1 MAAIRIHRKAYKIIC
16 SIILSIVI
24 ISVIGLTSVSQS
36 SDVDAATQFKETFN
50 ELKNSFLEAG
60 VTDYIKFPGN
70 LVKWG
75 NDKSTTSEST
85 SNEEFI
91 ENELENDLSESSSA
105 SSAAEYGFDYGDTFK
120 KNVETIWKGLFTPIY
135 YVYSITQG
143 DGEEPKLLYPT
154 KSDAAIEELLN
165 EKEMTNLNS
174 LLDITKDYEKMFKTE
189 QQLKVDPMKA
199 CFMSLVRN
207 DDLFSILPTI
217 RKIEDR
223 FNKNYNYSYVFFNDQ
238 PFNDEFQKKVKN
250 IINPKSEVHFVHL
263 PKEMWSYPDFIDLE
277 EAAKTRVAMKDIIYG
292 DSESYRHMCR
302 FNSKWFYQ
310 HPVMAEFDY
319 YWRIEP
325 DTAIYCDMNH
335 DVFEYMNNNKLVYGF
350 SISLHEYESTIPN
363 LWPATKNFIQQRP
376 HFLNNNNLI
385 KFISD
390 NDGDLFNQC
399 HFWSNFEI
407 VNLNFYRSLQYQLY
421 VEYLDKTGIFFYER
435 AGDAP
440 IHSIAASL
448 FLPQESIK
456 YFDSIAYMHPPYTH
470 CPIDDSVY
478 INNRCDCNQNNDFT
492 FQGYSCGMQYYE
504 ATGMTKPKGYENH
517 MK

>member
-1 MAAIRIHRKAYKIIC
+1 MVAVRVHRKVYKI
-16 SIILSIVI
+16 LVSIVLCAVI
-24 ISVIGLTSVSQS
+24 IFLILATSMNHG
-36 SDVDAATQFKETFN
+36 SDIAASAQVKETF
-50 ELKNSFLEAG
+50 EDIKNSFKDAG
-60 VTDYIKFPGN
+60 VTDFLKIPSN

-75 NDKSTTSEST
+75 SDKLVTSETLAS
-85 SNEEFI
+85 EDFI
-91 ENELENDLSESSSA
+91 EKELLKDENDNASA
-105 SSAAEYGFDYGDTFK
+105 IKYGYDYGTTFK

-135 YVYSITQG
+135 YVYSVSQEE
-143 DGEEPKLLYPT
+143 GESPKLLYPT
-154 KSDAAIEELLN
+154 KSDSSFEDMFD
-165 EKEMTNLNS
+165 EKEMKSFDN
-174 LLDITKDYEKMFKTE
+174 LLDITKDFSKMFKTE
-189 QQLKVDPMKA
+189 EQLKTSPMKA
-199 CFMSLVRN
+199 CFMSLLRN
-207 DDLFSILPTI
+207 EDLYSILPTI

-238 PFNDEFQKKVKN
+238 PFDKVFKKKIIN
-250 IINPKSEVHFVHL
+250 IINPNSEVHFIQL
-263 PKEMWSYPDFIDLE
+263 PKEMWSYPDFIDLD

-310 HPVMAEFDY
+310 HPIMDQFDY

-325 DTAIYCDMNH
+325 DTGIFCDMDY
-335 DVFEYMNNNKLVYGF
+335 DVFEYMNSNKMVYGF

-376 HFLNNNNLI
+376 HFLNNDNLI

-390 NDGDLFNQC
+390 NDGDLYNQC

-440 IHSIAASL
+440 IHSIAAAL
-448 FLPQESIK
+448 FLPQSSVK
-456 YFDSIAYMHPPYTH
+456 FFDTIAYHHPPYTH
-470 CPIDDSVY
+470 CPIDDAVY
-478 INNRCDCNQNNDFT
+478 LKSKCDCDQNSDFT
-492 FQGYSCGMQYYE
+492 FESYSCGIQYYD
-504 ATGMTKPKGYENH
+504 ATGLKKPVGYENY